1 MNKLKKSVYNM
12 LPSLLAVIIALI
24 AGSLIMISRGVNPIE
39 AYAVM
44 FKSALDQS
52 SPKFPF
58 KNFSFCNSFNVFSNC
73 CYVCL

>member
-44 FKSALDQS
+44 FKSAL
-52 SPKFPF
+52 
-58 KNFSFCNSFNVFSNC
+58 
-73 CYVCL
+73 